1 MRNHLRPPNTSK
13 NQLKSWYRKL
23 RKIISETILF
33 SYWLKSTLRGQIYV
47 IKIKYDF
54 ENSKNKTFILD
65 G

>member
-23 RKIISETILF
+23 RKIISDT
-33 SYWLKSTLRGQIYV
+33 
-47 IKIKYDF
+47 IKYDF
-54 ENSKNKTFILD
+54 ENSKNKMFILD